1 MFKFIIMFFFLV
13 FVVIIKIKYDSLIV
27 FNIEINQYINNN
39 NYNNYYYYYYIE
51 VFINYSMNFGF

>member
-13 FVVIIKIKYDSLIV
+13 FVVVIKIKYDSLIV

-39 NYNNYYYYYYIE
+39 NYNNYYYYYIKVGGVYK
-51 VFINYSMNFGF
+51 